1 MEPAITTTPPG
12 AFDRAIVFGPFRLLP
27 AQHLLLRDGEP
38 MAVGG
43 RALDILLAL
52 ASRAGEVVTKDD
64 LMAAVWPGTF
74 VDESNV
80 RVHMTALRKV
90 LQDGQD
96 GNRTIVNVPGRG
108 YSFVAPVRIE
118 GEDRPAAERIEVIER
133 DWSARLPITTQ
144 RMFGREA
151 VVELLC
157 AQLPQRRLITLV
169 GPGGIGKTT
178 VAVAVARQTAPS
190 YRDGACFVDFSSVR
204 DPALVTAS
212 IVAALGLATTSQ
224 DLMQA
229 LLAYV
234 AGRSMLIVLDN
245 CEHVIEEAANT
256 AEQLSSSAPA
266 VHLLCTSREPLRASG
281 ERVHRLQPLEGPSA
295 SAGLTAREAMTF
307 PGIQLFVERAASV
320 QHGFS
325 LGDEEA
331 PIVAELCQRLDGI
344 ALAIEMAAGRVAAF
358 GLRELARRLDDRFRL
373 LTSGRRTALPRHQTL
388 AATLDWSYELL
399 PRSEQ
404 GVLCRLS
411 VFAGEFSLEAAIA
424 VINDLDAALVVDHV
438 ADLVSKSLIVAD
450 ARGGAM
456 RYSLLDTTR
465 LYGAEKLRLKGTLAP
480 GRRAHAE
487 HMRDMFAAAEP
498 DAVSLPAGRWLE
510 IYARQLDNLR
520 AALDWAGSPEGDPA
534 LMISLTIGAV
544 PLWVH
549 LSQMAECRV
558 RVTLA
563 LEALSLQAG
572 AGDDPAA
579 LRARLQLTAALGW
592 SIMYAAG
599 RAGEIGTTWAAA
611 LELANKLDD
620 MGYRLRATWGVW
632 ISKLNNGDLDAA
644 LDLAQHLLDL
654 VQESSD
660 QGDLMMAD
668 RLMATTLHYRGDQ
681 DGARCFIDRMID
693 RYARAGPQ
701 PRVARFHVDQQV
713 TAGYFRARIL
723 WLQGHVDQAI
733 EGVARNIAEGT
744 TLDHAL
750 AFGSVLGQAACP
762 ISLFTGDLVA
772 ARRHAAA
779 LVEHAGRYNLNLWKT
794 WASCFEGLVTFKSG
808 ERDRGLAAM
817 RTAFD
822 AAGESRLL
830 PRYMVLLGEFAMATA
845 LVGVPD
851 DALLTLDG
859 MLSRCE
865 RSRERWYVPELMR
878 LRGEVLLLSGGSEA
892 AAVSSFRG
900 AILLGGQQGARSWQ
914 LRAATSLARRASG
927 ADREAIDQ
935 LATILG
941 AFTEGFRTADL
952 LEARQVLS
960 GRDQDGLGRR

>member
-12 AFDRAIVFGPFRLLP
+12 AHERAIIFGPFRLIP
-27 AQHLLLRDGEP
+27 TQHILLRDGEP
-38 MAVGG
+38 VAVGG

-52 ASRAGEVVTKDD
+52 ASRAGEVVPKDD
-64 LMAAVWPGTF
+64 LMTAVWPGTF

-80 RVHMTALRKV
+80 RVHMTALRKA
-90 LQDGQD
+90 LRDGQD
-96 GNRTIVNVPGRG
+96 GNRYIVNVPGRG
-108 YSFVAPVRIE
+108 YSFVAPAQTV
-118 GEDRPAAERIEVIER
+118 GEVGPTVERNEVIER

-157 AQLPQRRLITLV
+157 AQLPQRRFITLV

-178 VAVAVARQTAPS
+178 VAVAVAQQTAPS
-190 YRDGACFVDFSSVR
+190 YADGACFVDFSSVR
-204 DPALVTAS
+204 DPALVTAT

-245 CEHVIEEAANT
+245 CEHVIEEAANI
-256 AEQLSSSAPA
+256 AEQVSSSAPA
-266 VHLLCTSREPLRASG
+266 IHLLCTSREPLRASG

-325 LGDEEA
+325 LGDEDA

-399 PRSEQ
+399 PPSEQ
-404 GVLCRLS
+404 DVLCRLS

-424 VINDLDAALVVDHV
+424 IIKDLDAALVVEHV

-450 ARGGAM
+450 ARGSAM

-465 LYGAEKLRLKGTLAP
+465 LYGAEKLRLKGALAL

-487 HMRDMFAAAEP
+487 HMRDMFAAAEA

-510 IYARQLDNLR
+510 IYARQLDNMR
-520 AALDWAGSPEGDPA
+520 AALDWAASSEGDPA
-534 LMISLTIGAV
+534 LMIALTICAV

-549 LSQMAECRV
+549 LSLMAECRA
-558 RVTLA
+558 RVTPA
-563 LEALSLQAG
+563 LQAV
-572 AGDDPAA
+572 ASDDPSA
-579 LRARLQLTAALGW
+579 LRARMQLSAALGW

-599 RAGEIGTTWAAA
+599 RAGEIGTTWAAT
-611 LELANKLDD
+611 LELANRLDD
-620 MGYRLRATWGVW
+620 MSYRLRAIWGVW
-632 ISKLNNGDLDAA
+632 ISKLNNGDLDTA
-644 LDLAQHLLDL
+644 LDLAQQLLDL
-654 VQESSD
+654 VDETSD

-668 RLMATTLHYRGDQ
+668 RLMATTLHFRGEQ
-681 DGARCFIDRMID
+681 DEARRFIDRMFD
-693 RYARAGPQ
+693 RYGRAGPQ
-701 PRVARFHVDQQV
+701 PRVARFHVDQQI

-744 TLDHAL
+744 ELGHAL

-772 ARRHAAA
+772 ARRHATA
-779 LVEHAGRYNLNLWKT
+779 LIDHAGRYNLNLWKT
-794 WASCFEGLVTFKSG
+794 WAGCFEGLVAFKCG
-808 ERDRGLAAM
+808 ERERGLAAM
-817 RTAFD
+817 RAALD
-822 AAGESRLL
+822 VAGESRLL

-845 LVGVPD
+845 LAGAPD
-851 DALLTLDG
+851 EALLTLDG
-859 MLSRCE
+859 MLIRCE
-865 RSRERWYVPELMR
+865 RSRERWYVPELTR
-878 LRGEVLLLSGGSEA
+878 LRGEVLLLSGRSEA
-892 AAVSSFRG
+892 AAFSSFRD
-900 AILLGGQQGARSWQ
+900 AILLGGRQGARSWQ
-914 LRAATSLARRASG
+914 LRAATSLARRTSG
-927 ADREAIDQ
+927 ADRKAIGQ
-935 LATILG
+935 LAAILET
-941 AFTEGFRTADL
+941 FTEGFATADL
-952 LEARQVLS
+952 LEARQVLGELDE
-960 GRDQDGLGRR
+960 GRLGRR